1 MWKDSCPVA
10 ARPLMGFVAWEVSEK
25 LSYVNERTYNEHVDA
40 LSASSNYGSNQGQNR
55 GRNHEPD
62 EHKQCHYE

>member
-1 MWKDSCPVA
+1 
-10 ARPLMGFVAWEVSEK
+10 MGFVAWEVSEK